1 MKVAQWRWW
10 RQVADVATHVLV
22 AAIVLLALLLLPR
35 PAGAA
40 SAGGSASTPYLNGV
54 ISVNGP
60 NFAFPEPFLFD
71 SEGRAVLLH
80 GVNAV
85 YKRAPYELYAAP
97 GKAWNFDAAD
107 ARAMARLGFNVV
119 RLGILWQGIEPGTLG
134 PNNPAICTPGTPHD
148 PGQWNSSVADAYL
161 ARVEQTVNL
170 LGRYHIYTLLDMH
183 QDVYSQL
190 FRGEGAPAWAVCTD
204 GHPIKALPGRWSNNY
219 ANPGL
224 NAAFQNFW
232 NNDVVGDLQGEY
244 DRSWAAVATAF
255 AGNPWVIGYDP
266 INEPF
271 TTRLSP
277 TPTTFIDTQLECFYT
292 GLAKPGIIDGQP
304 ADCPPDDPEQG
315 VIASI
320 ETADSRHLI
329 FREPTIFASHG
340 LPNEVGAM
348 DFPNLVLNFHDYC
361 SFRSG
366 VTGNPYDLTAC
377 LSQEDRTFFLRTG
390 ERSSVVSNPQPHG
403 LPLMM
408 SEFGATQSASLI
420 AGVTATANQAVSS
433 WIYWS
438 WKYYDDPTG
447 SSSEAMVNDNGTLR
461 PIARA
466 LAQTYPQAVA
476 GSPLLIV
483 FNPRNGAFYF
493 SYTSNGAI
501 TAPTL
506 IWMSLRYYY
515 PSGYCAT
522 ASAGSITSAAG
533 AQVLKVQNPPAGG
546 PIVVRVHA
554 GQCR

>member
-1 MKVAQWRWW
+1 V
-10 RQVADVATHVLV
+10 
-22 AAIVLLALLLLPR
+22 
-35 PAGAA
+35 
-40 SAGGSASTPYLNGV
+40 NGL
-54 ISVNGP
+54 ISVNEP
-60 NFAFPEPFLFD
+60 AFAYPEPFMFD
-71 SEGRAVLLH
+71 PEGRTVLLH

-85 YKRAPYELYAAP
+85 YKRAPYELYVAP

-134 PNNPAICTPGTPHD
+134 PNSPAICTPGTPSD
-148 PGQWNSSVADAYL
+148 PGQWNTAVADAYL
-161 ARVEQTVNL
+161 ARVAQTVNL

-183 QDVYSQL
+183 QDVYSQV

-204 GHPIKALPGRWSNNY
+204 GFPIKALPGRWSNNY
-219 ANPGL
+219 ANPAL

-232 NNDVVGDLQGEY
+232 TNDVVGDLQGEY
-244 DRSWAAVATAF
+244 DRSWAAVATTF
-255 AGNPWVIGYDP
+255 ANNPWVVGYDP

-271 TTRLSP
+271 TTTLAS

-292 GLAKPGIIDGQP
+292 GLAKPGIIDGQT
-304 ADCPPDDPEQG
+304 ADCPPDDPAQG
-315 VIASI
+315 AIARI
-320 ETADSRHLI
+320 EAADPHHLV

-340 LPNEVGAM
+340 LPNEVGAI

-366 VTGNPYDLTAC
+366 VTGNPYDLSAC

-408 SEFGATQSASLI
+408 TEFGATQSAPLI
-420 AGVTATANQAVSS
+420 EGVTDTANQAVSG

-447 SSSEAMVNDNGTLR
+447 SAAEALVNNNGTLR
-461 PIARA
+461 PIVKA

-476 GSPLLIV
+476 GSPLLV
-483 FNPRNGAFYF
+483 NFNPRNGAFYF

-515 PSGYCAT
+515 PHGYCAT
-522 ASAGSITSAAG
+522 AAGGTITSAPG
-533 AQVLKVQNPPAGG
+533 AQVLQITNPPAGG
-546 PIVVRVHA
+546 PIVVRVRA
-554 GQCR
+554 GRCR